1 MPKVVSILQNYWP
14 VRLFAGGAPSVRRH
28 PNHVARIPTL
38 RPVGLQDFL
47 ALEIPPRTML
57 LDPILPERSLS
68 MLYAP
73 RGIGKSW
80 LGLSVGLAVA
90 SGSPLLR
97 WTVPRPRNVLYVD
110 GEMPLAELQ
119 LRLASIKAGM
129 GVGIPNHGFR
139 ILAADNTEAGIN
151 LSSNEGQQ
159 ALVWGVFCQG
169 VSARRIF
176 LSPSVFL
183 FDLKT
188 SFFVPICA
196 SLTPAR
202 AGAVKVGRRANIA
215 ACSALARP
223 HLDGFQYDGT
233 LGAIG
238 MTIRGELAFGRE
250 GSRHNLVFGRS
261 IAT

>member
-1 MPKVVSILQNYWP
+1 MPTPRRVTRFVSEMAPTRLQMMPTVASVLRSYFP
-14 VRLFAGGAPSVRRH
+14 ARLLAGRVPLVRRV

-38 RPVGLQDFL
+38 QPVGLLDFL

-57 LDPILPERSLS
+57 LDPILPERSLA

-97 WTVPRPRNVLYVD
+97 WTVPRPRHVLCID

-129 GVGIPNHGFR
+129 DVAIPNDRFR
-139 ILAADNTEAGIN
+139 ILAADNTETGIN

-159 ALVWGVFCQG
+159 GTLCTKL
-169 VSARRIF
+169 SA
-176 LSPSVFL
+176 SVPWL
-183 FDLKT
+183 
-188 SFFVPICA
+188 
-196 SLTPAR
+196 PAVNR
-202 AGAVKVGRRANIA
+202 KVG
-215 ACSALARP
+215 ALMHWGHLISENGLRP
-223 HLDGFQYDGT
+223 
-233 LGAIG
+233 
-238 MTIRGELAFGRE
+238 
-250 GSRHNLVFGRS
+250 S
-261 IAT
+261 